1 MMKNIIFDVDGVLI
15 DSMSIW
21 ENSANLYLLERHGI
35 DAPPEVDKDCATM
48 SLLEAG
54 AYMKELY
61 PQLTLSARELADGV
75 AEFIREKYWKVQE
88 KPGMAETIKELA
100 GKGYM
105 LYLATASEE
114 ENVKGALNNLGVWEY
129 FKDIYTCTEIGF
141 SKNYTEYFEEV
152 AGRIGV
158 PCRELFMVEDSLH
171 SMVTAKKAGL
181 TVVGIYEESSA
192 AFQDKIR
199 EVCDGYLMELCE
211 LPNWLSEYREQ
222 IVKEDSHLEKK

>member
-1 MMKNIIFDVDGVLI
+1 MKNIIFDVDGVLI

-61 PQLTLSARELADGV
+61 PQITLSARELADGV
-75 AEFIREKYWKVQE
+75 AEFIREKYWKVRE
-88 KPGMAETIKELA
+88 KPGMAETIRELA
-100 GKGYM
+100 AEGYM

-114 ENVKGALNNLGVWEY
+114 ENVRGALRNLGVWEY
-129 FKDIYTCTEIGF
+129 FEDIYTCTEIGF

-158 PCRELFMVEDSLH
+158 PCRELVMVEDSLH

-181 TVVGIYEESSA
+181 TVVGVYEESSA

-199 EVCDGYLMELCE
+199 EVCDGYLMGLCE
-211 LPNWLSEYREQ
+211 LPQWLSEYRKQ
-222 IVKEDSHLEKK
+222 IVKEDSHLGKR

>member
-1 MMKNIIFDVDGVLI
+1 MKNIIFDVDGVLI

-61 PQLTLSARELADGV
+61 PQITLSARELADGV
-75 AEFIREKYWKVQE
+75 AEFIREKYWKVRE
-88 KPGMAETIKELA
+88 KPGMAETIRKLA
-100 GKGYM
+100 AEGYSM
-105 LYLATASEE
+105 YLATASEE
-114 ENVKGALNNLGVWEY
+114 ENVRGALCNLGVWEY
-129 FKDIYTCTEIGF
+129 FEDIYTCTEIGF

-152 AGRIGV
+152 ARRIGV
-158 PCRELFMVEDSLH
+158 PCRELVMVEDSLH

-181 TVVGIYEESSA
+181 MVVGVYEESSA

-199 EVCDGYLMELCE
+199 EVCDGYLMGLCE
-211 LPNWLSEYREQ
+211 LPQWLSEYQKQ
-222 IVKEDSHLEKK
+222 IVKEDSHLGKR